1 MSTKTETKTKAQ
13 LDAQVTESS
22 KQSFPASDPPPAAKT
37 TKKDGSDMDAVRED
51 RSPPPFEKPAKNLTA
66 HRDG

>member
-22 KQSFPASDPPPAAKT
+22 KQSVPASDPPAVSKT
-37 TKKDGSDMDAVRED
+37 TKTDGSDMDAVRAA
-51 RSPPPFEKPAKNLTA
+51 RLPPVVEKPGKS
-66 HRDG
+66 